1 MHDFAQMDRRALMQR
16 VALLI
21 GAASLPADA
30 FAAVAKGKG
39 KRKAFLTSAQFA
51 LLSAVADTIIPVTDT
66 PGAVATGVPR
76 QLDGMLANWAS
87 AVRRTEM
94 VGALTEIDA
103 LALTAYKKGFAALD
117 PARRK
122 SLLVDYDKAALKL
135 GPPRKERMT
144 AFAAMVAGPPVAN
157 PGFLRIKDLVIALYY
172 SSEVALTKE
181 LIYEHV
187 PGPFV
192 PSMKVTPETR
202 PFAGVGGLF

>member
-1 MHDFAQMDRRALMQR
+1 MHDFAQMDRRTMIQR
-16 VALLI
+16 IALLL

-30 FAAVAKGKG
+30 FALAAKGKG
-39 KRKAFLTSAQFA
+39 KRYLTPAQFA

-76 QLDGMLANWAS
+76 QLDGMLAKWAS
-87 AVRRTEM
+87 AAHRTEM

-122 SLLVDYDKAALKL
+122 SLLVEYDKAALKP
-135 GPPRKERMT
+135 GPPRKEKLSG
-144 AFAAMVAGPPVAN
+144 FAAMAAGPPVAK
-157 PGFLRIKDLVIALYY
+157 PGFLRLKDLVIALYY

-187 PGPFV
+187 PGQWV